1 MKTNIKLL
9 AEICETA
16 GAPGHEQR
24 IREVVLRNLKEMSVQ
39 VETDNLGNI
48 YAIKKGIDSSKRVM
62 IAAHMDEIG
71 FIVKYIDK
79 NGFLRF
85 HTLGGFDPKT
95 LTEQRVIVHGKKDVI
110 GVMGSK
116 PIHIMTAEER
126 NKATQLKDFFIDTG
140 LSKEEVLEQISIGD
154 PITRDR
160 DLIQMVKCINAKS
173 LDNRISVYILIELI
187 KKVKSSDLDLYFAF
201 TVQEELGLRGAKTAA
216 FSIGADYAI
225 NVDTT
230 IAFDVP
236 GAQAHENITK
246 LGHGVAI
253 KIFDSSVMPDS
264 RMIKFLKDCAKDIK
278 WQAEILTGGGTDTA
292 SVQLAGHGAI
302 SGAISIPTRNIHQ
315 VIEMVH
321 EEDCIAAINI
331 LEKAIDNIKLFNLN
345 YK

>member
-1 MKTNIKLL
+1 MLNIELL
-9 AEICETA
+9 RKICNTPGVSGFEEAIRSLIISEISNDVDE
-16 GAPGHEQR
+16 
-24 IREVVLRNLKEMSVQ
+24 LKV
-39 VETDNLGNI
+39 DPLGNI
-48 YAIKKGIDSSKRVM
+48 IAIKKGNSRQKLLFT
-62 IAAHMDEIG
+62 AHMDEIG
-71 FIVKYIDK
+71 FMVQHIDDE
-79 NGFLRF
+79 GFIRF
-85 HTLGGFDPKT
+85 IPLGGFDPKT
-95 LTEQRVIVHGKKDVI
+95 LSAQRVIIHGKKDII

-116 PIHIMTAEER
+116 PIHIMSQDER

-160 DLIQMVKCINAKS
+160 DLIQMGKCINAKS

-292 SVQLAGHGAI
+292 SVQLAGYGAI

-331 LEKAIDNIKLFNLN
+331 LEKAIDNINLFNLN

>member
-1 MKTNIKLL
+1 MLNIELL
-9 AEICETA
+9 RKICNTPGASGFEEAIRSLIISEISNDVDE
-16 GAPGHEQR
+16 
-24 IREVVLRNLKEMSVQ
+24 LKV
-39 VETDNLGNI
+39 DPLGNI
-48 YAIKKGIDSSKRVM
+48 IAIKKGNSRQKLLFT
-62 IAAHMDEIG
+62 AHMDEIG
-71 FIVKYIDK
+71 FMVQHIDDE
-79 NGFLRF
+79 GFIRF
-85 HTLGGFDPKT
+85 IPLGGFDPKT
-95 LTEQRVIVHGKKDVI
+95 LSAQRVIIHGKKDII

-116 PIHIMTAEER
+116 PIHIMSQDER

-160 DLIQMVKCINAKS
+160 DLIQMGKCINAKS

>member
-1 MKTNIKLL
+1 MLNIELL
-9 AEICETA
+9 RKICNTPGASGFEEAIRSLIISEISNDVDE
-16 GAPGHEQR
+16 
-24 IREVVLRNLKEMSVQ
+24 LKV
-39 VETDNLGNI
+39 DPLGNI
-48 YAIKKGIDSSKRVM
+48 IAIKKGNSRQKLLLT
-62 IAAHMDEIG
+62 AHMDEIG
-71 FIVKYIDK
+71 FMVQHIDDE
-79 NGFLRF
+79 GFIRF
-85 HTLGGFDPKT
+85 IPLGGFDPKT
-95 LTEQRVIVHGKKDVI
+95 LSAQRVIIHGKKDII

-116 PIHIMTAEER
+116 PIHIMSQDER

-160 DLIQMVKCINAKS
+160 DLIQMGKCINAKS

-292 SVQLAGHGAI
+292 SVQLAGYGAI

>member
-1 MKTNIKLL
+1 MLNIELL
-9 AEICETA
+9 RKICNTPGVSGFEEAIRSLIISEISNDVDE
-16 GAPGHEQR
+16 
-24 IREVVLRNLKEMSVQ
+24 LKV
-39 VETDNLGNI
+39 DPLGNI
-48 YAIKKGIDSSKRVM
+48 IAIKKGNSRQKLLFT
-62 IAAHMDEIG
+62 AHMDEIG
-71 FIVKYIDK
+71 FMVQHIDDE
-79 NGFLRF
+79 GFIRF
-85 HTLGGFDPKT
+85 IPLGGFDPKT
-95 LTEQRVIVHGKKDVI
+95 LSAQRVIIHGKKDII

-116 PIHIMTAEER
+116 PIHIMSQDER
-126 NKATQLKDFFIDTG
+126 NKAAQLKDFFIDTG

-160 DLIQMVKCINAKS
+160 DLIQMGKCINAKS

-187 KKVKSSDLDLYFAF
+187 KKVKTSDLDLYFAF

-321 EEDCIAAINI
+321 EEDCIAAISI

>member
-1 MKTNIKLL
+1 MLNIELL
-9 AEICETA
+9 RKICNTPGVSGFEEAIRSLIISEISNDVDE
-16 GAPGHEQR
+16 
-24 IREVVLRNLKEMSVQ
+24 LKV
-39 VETDNLGNI
+39 DPLGNI
-48 YAIKKGIDSSKRVM
+48 IAIKKGNSRQKLLFT
-62 IAAHMDEIG
+62 AHMDEIG
-71 FIVKYIDK
+71 FMVQHIDDE
-79 NGFLRF
+79 GFIRF
-85 HTLGGFDPKT
+85 IPLGGFDPKT
-95 LTEQRVIVHGKKDVI
+95 LSAQRVIIHGKKDII

-116 PIHIMTAEER
+116 PIHIMSQDER

-160 DLIQMVKCINAKS
+160 DLIQMGKCINAKS

-331 LEKAIDNIKLFNLN
+331 LEKAIDNINLFNLN

>member
-1 MKTNIKLL
+1 MLNIELL
-9 AEICETA
+9 RKICNTPGVSGFEEAIRSLIISEISNDVDE
-16 GAPGHEQR
+16 
-24 IREVVLRNLKEMSVQ
+24 LKV
-39 VETDNLGNI
+39 DPLGNI
-48 YAIKKGIDSSKRVM
+48 IAIKKGNSRQKLLLT
-62 IAAHMDEIG
+62 AHMDEIG
-71 FIVKYIDK
+71 FMVQHIDDE
-79 NGFLRF
+79 GFIRF
-85 HTLGGFDPKT
+85 IPLGGFDPKT
-95 LTEQRVIVHGKKDVI
+95 LSAQRVIIHGKKDII

-116 PIHIMTAEER
+116 PIHIMSQDER

-160 DLIQMVKCINAKS
+160 DLIQMGKCINAKS

-187 KKVKSSDLDLYFAF
+187 RKVKSSDLDLYFAF

>member
-1 MKTNIKLL
+1 MLNIDLL
-9 AEICETA
+9 RKICNTPGVSGFEEAIRSVIISEISNDVDE
-16 GAPGHEQR
+16 
-24 IREVVLRNLKEMSVQ
+24 LKV
-39 VETDNLGNI
+39 DPLGNI
-48 YAIKKGIDSSKRVM
+48 IAVKKGSSRQKLLLT
-62 IAAHMDEIG
+62 AHMDEIG
-71 FIVKYIDK
+71 FMVQHIDDE
-79 NGFLRF
+79 GFIRF
-85 HTLGGFDPKT
+85 IPLGGFDPKT
-95 LTEQRVIVHGKKDVI
+95 LSAQRVVIHGKKDII

-116 PIHIMTAEER
+116 PIHIMSQDER
-126 NKATQLKDFFIDTG
+126 NKATQLKDFYIDTG

-160 DLIQMVKCINAKS
+160 DLIQMGKCINAKS

-253 KIFDSSVMPDS
+253 KIYDSSVMPDS

-331 LEKAIDNIKLFNLN
+331 LEKAIENIKHFNLS

>member
-1 MKTNIKLL
+1 MLNIELL
-9 AEICETA
+9 RKICNTPGVSGFEEAIRSLIISEISNDVDE
-16 GAPGHEQR
+16 
-24 IREVVLRNLKEMSVQ
+24 LKV
-39 VETDNLGNI
+39 DPLGNI
-48 YAIKKGIDSSKRVM
+48 IAIKKGNSRQKLLFT
-62 IAAHMDEIG
+62 AHMDEIG
-71 FIVKYIDK
+71 FMVQHIDDE
-79 NGFLRF
+79 GFIRF
-85 HTLGGFDPKT
+85 IPLGGFDPKT
-95 LTEQRVIVHGKKDVI
+95 LSAQRVIIHGKKDII

-116 PIHIMTAEER
+116 PIHIMSQDER

-160 DLIQMVKCINAKS
+160 DLIQMGKCINAKS
-173 LDNRISVYILIELI
+173 LDNRISVYILIGLI

>member
-1 MKTNIKLL
+1 MLNIELL
-9 AEICETA
+9 RKICNTPGASGFEEAIRSLIISEISNDVDE
-16 GAPGHEQR
+16 
-24 IREVVLRNLKEMSVQ
+24 LKV
-39 VETDNLGNI
+39 DPLGNI
-48 YAIKKGIDSSKRVM
+48 IAIKKGNSRQKLLLT
-62 IAAHMDEIG
+62 AHMDEIG
-71 FIVKYIDK
+71 FMVQHIDDE
-79 NGFLRF
+79 GFIRF
-85 HTLGGFDPKT
+85 IPLGGFDPKT
-95 LTEQRVIVHGKKDVI
+95 LSAQRVIIHGKKDII

-116 PIHIMTAEER
+116 PIHIMSQDER

-160 DLIQMVKCINAKS
+160 DLIQMGKCINAKS

-187 KKVKSSDLDLYFAF
+187 RKVKSSDLDLYFAF

>member
-1 MKTNIKLL
+1 MLNIELL
-9 AEICETA
+9 RKICNTPGASGFEEAIRSLIISEISNDVDE
-16 GAPGHEQR
+16 
-24 IREVVLRNLKEMSVQ
+24 LKV
-39 VETDNLGNI
+39 DPLGNI
-48 YAIKKGIDSSKRVM
+48 IAIKKGNSRQKLLFT
-62 IAAHMDEIG
+62 AHMDEIG
-71 FIVKYIDK
+71 FMVQHIDDE
-79 NGFLRF
+79 GFIRF
-85 HTLGGFDPKT
+85 IPLGGFDPKT
-95 LTEQRVIVHGKKDVI
+95 LSAQRVIIHGKKDII

-116 PIHIMTAEER
+116 PIHIMSQDER

-160 DLIQMVKCINAKS
+160 DLIQMGKCINAKS

-292 SVQLAGHGAI
+292 SVQLAGYGAI

>member
-1 MKTNIKLL
+1 MLNIELL
-9 AEICETA
+9 RKICNTPGASGFEEAIRSLIISEISNDVDE
-16 GAPGHEQR
+16 
-24 IREVVLRNLKEMSVQ
+24 LKV
-39 VETDNLGNI
+39 DPLGNI
-48 YAIKKGIDSSKRVM
+48 IAIKKGNSRQKLLLT
-62 IAAHMDEIG
+62 AHMDEIG
-71 FIVKYIDK
+71 FMVQHIDDE
-79 NGFLRF
+79 GFIRF
-85 HTLGGFDPKT
+85 IPLGGFDPKT
-95 LTEQRVIVHGKKDVI
+95 LSAQRVIIHGKKDII

-116 PIHIMTAEER
+116 PIHIMSQDER

-160 DLIQMVKCINAKS
+160 DLIQMGKCINAKS

>member
-1 MKTNIKLL
+1 MLNIELL
-9 AEICETA
+9 RKICNTPGVSGFEEAIRSLIISEISNDVDE
-16 GAPGHEQR
+16 
-24 IREVVLRNLKEMSVQ
+24 LKV
-39 VETDNLGNI
+39 DPLGNI
-48 YAIKKGIDSSKRVM
+48 IAIKKGNSRQKLLFT
-62 IAAHMDEIG
+62 AHMDEIG
-71 FIVKYIDK
+71 FMVQHIDDE
-79 NGFLRF
+79 GFIRF
-85 HTLGGFDPKT
+85 IPLGGFDPKT
-95 LTEQRVIVHGKKDVI
+95 LSAQRVIIHGKKDII

-116 PIHIMTAEER
+116 PIHIMSQDER

-160 DLIQMVKCINAKS
+160 DLIQMGKCINAKS

>member
-1 MKTNIKLL
+1 MLNIELL
-9 AEICETA
+9 RKICNTPGASGFEEAIRSLIISEISNDVDE
-16 GAPGHEQR
+16 
-24 IREVVLRNLKEMSVQ
+24 LKV
-39 VETDNLGNI
+39 DPLGNI
-48 YAIKKGIDSSKRVM
+48 IAIKKGNSRQKLLFT
-62 IAAHMDEIG
+62 AHMDEIG
-71 FIVKYIDK
+71 FMVQHIDDE
-79 NGFLRF
+79 GFIRF
-85 HTLGGFDPKT
+85 IPLGGFDPKT
-95 LTEQRVIVHGKKDVI
+95 LSAQRVIIHGKKDII

-116 PIHIMTAEER
+116 PIHIMSQDER

-160 DLIQMVKCINAKS
+160 DLIQMGKCINAKS

-187 KKVKSSDLDLYFAF
+187 RKVKSSDLDLYFAF

-292 SVQLAGHGAI
+292 SVQLAGYGAI

>member
-1 MKTNIKLL
+1 M
-9 AEICETA
+9 
-16 GAPGHEQR
+16 
-24 IREVVLRNLKEMSVQ
+24 
-39 VETDNLGNI
+39 
-48 YAIKKGIDSSKRVM
+48 
-62 IAAHMDEIG
+62 
-71 FIVKYIDK
+71 
-79 NGFLRF
+79 
-85 HTLGGFDPKT
+85 
-95 LTEQRVIVHGKKDVI
+95 
-110 GVMGSK
+110 
-116 PIHIMTAEER
+116 
-126 NKATQLKDFFIDTG
+126 
-140 LSKEEVLEQISIGD
+140 
-154 PITRDR
+154 
-160 DLIQMVKCINAKS
+160 
-173 LDNRISVYILIELI
+173 
-187 KKVKSSDLDLYFAF
+187 KSSDLDLYFAF

>member
-1 MKTNIKLL
+1 MLNIELL
-9 AEICETA
+9 RKICNTPGASGFEEAIRSLIISEISNDVDE
-16 GAPGHEQR
+16 
-24 IREVVLRNLKEMSVQ
+24 LKV
-39 VETDNLGNI
+39 DPLGNI
-48 YAIKKGIDSSKRVM
+48 IAIKKGNSRQKLLLT
-62 IAAHMDEIG
+62 AHMDEIG
-71 FIVKYIDK
+71 FMVQHIDDE
-79 NGFLRF
+79 GFIRF
-85 HTLGGFDPKT
+85 IPLGGFDPKT
-95 LTEQRVIVHGKKDVI
+95 LSAQRVIIHGKKDII

-116 PIHIMTAEER
+116 PIHIMSQDER

-160 DLIQMVKCINAKS
+160 DLIQMGKCINAKS

-253 KIFDSSVMPDS
+253 KIFDSSVMPDL

>member
-1 MKTNIKLL
+1 MLNIELL
-9 AEICETA
+9 RKICNTPGVSGFEEAIRSLIISEISNDVDE
-16 GAPGHEQR
+16 
-24 IREVVLRNLKEMSVQ
+24 LKV
-39 VETDNLGNI
+39 DPLGNI
-48 YAIKKGIDSSKRVM
+48 IAIKKGNSRQKLLLT
-62 IAAHMDEIG
+62 AHMDEIG
-71 FIVKYIDK
+71 FMVQHIDDE
-79 NGFLRF
+79 GFIRF
-85 HTLGGFDPKT
+85 IPLGGFDPKT
-95 LTEQRVIVHGKKDVI
+95 LSAQRVIIHGKKDII

-116 PIHIMTAEER
+116 PIHIMSQDER

-160 DLIQMVKCINAKS
+160 DLIQMGKCINAKS

-321 EEDCIAAINI
+321 EEDCIAARR
-331 LEKAIDNIKLFNLN
+331 FR
-345 YK
+345 

>member
-1 MKTNIKLL
+1 MLNIELL
-9 AEICETA
+9 RKICNTPGVSGFEEAIRSLIISEISNDVDE
-16 GAPGHEQR
+16 
-24 IREVVLRNLKEMSVQ
+24 LKV
-39 VETDNLGNI
+39 DPLGNI
-48 YAIKKGIDSSKRVM
+48 IAIKKGNSRQKLLLT
-62 IAAHMDEIG
+62 AHMDEIG
-71 FIVKYIDK
+71 FMVQHIDDE
-79 NGFLRF
+79 GFIRF
-85 HTLGGFDPKT
+85 IPLGGFDPKT
-95 LTEQRVIVHGKKDVI
+95 LSAQRVIIHGKKDII

-116 PIHIMTAEER
+116 PIHIMSQDER

-160 DLIQMVKCINAKS
+160 DLIQMGKCINAKS

-216 FSIGADYAI
+216 FRIGADYAI

>member
-1 MKTNIKLL
+1 MLNIELL
-9 AEICETA
+9 RKICNTPGVSGFEEAIRSLIISEISNDVDE
-16 GAPGHEQR
+16 
-24 IREVVLRNLKEMSVQ
+24 LKV
-39 VETDNLGNI
+39 DPLGNI
-48 YAIKKGIDSSKRVM
+48 IAIKKGNSRQKLLLT
-62 IAAHMDEIG
+62 AHMDEIG
-71 FIVKYIDK
+71 FMVQHIDDE
-79 NGFLRF
+79 GFIRF
-85 HTLGGFDPKT
+85 IPLGGFDPKT
-95 LTEQRVIVHGKKDVI
+95 LSAQRVIIHGKKDII

-116 PIHIMTAEER
+116 PIHIMSQDER

-160 DLIQMVKCINAKS
+160 DLIQMGKCINAKS

>member
-1 MKTNIKLL
+1 MLNIELL
-9 AEICETA
+9 RKICNTPGVSGFEEAIRSLIISEISNDVDE
-16 GAPGHEQR
+16 
-24 IREVVLRNLKEMSVQ
+24 LKV
-39 VETDNLGNI
+39 DPLGNI
-48 YAIKKGIDSSKRVM
+48 IAIKKGNSRQKLLFT
-62 IAAHMDEIG
+62 AHMDEIG
-71 FIVKYIDK
+71 FMVQHIDDE
-79 NGFLRF
+79 GFIRF
-85 HTLGGFDPKT
+85 IPLGGFDPKT
-95 LTEQRVIVHGKKDVI
+95 LSAQRVIIHGKKDII

-116 PIHIMTAEER
+116 PIHIMSQDER

-160 DLIQMVKCINAKS
+160 DLIQMGKCINAKS

-187 KKVKSSDLDLYFAF
+187 RKVKSSDLDLYFAF

>member
-1 MKTNIKLL
+1 MLNIDLL
-9 AEICETA
+9 RKICNTPGVSGFEEAIRSVIISEISNDVDE
-16 GAPGHEQR
+16 
-24 IREVVLRNLKEMSVQ
+24 LKV
-39 VETDNLGNI
+39 DPLGNI
-48 YAIKKGIDSSKRVM
+48 IAVKKGSSRQKLLLT
-62 IAAHMDEIG
+62 AHMDEIG
-71 FIVKYIDK
+71 FMVQHIDDE
-79 NGFLRF
+79 GFIRF
-85 HTLGGFDPKT
+85 IPLGGFDPKT
-95 LTEQRVIVHGKKDVI
+95 LSAQRVIIHGKKDII

-116 PIHIMTAEER
+116 PIHIMSQDER
-126 NKATQLKDFFIDTG
+126 NKATQLKDFYIDTG

-160 DLIQMVKCINAKS
+160 DLIQMGKCINAKS

-253 KIFDSSVMPDS
+253 KIYDSSVVPDS

-331 LEKAIDNIKLFNLN
+331 LEKAIENIKHFNLS

>member
-1 MKTNIKLL
+1 MLNIELL
-9 AEICETA
+9 RKICNTPGVSGFEEAIRSLIISEISNDVDE
-16 GAPGHEQR
+16 
-24 IREVVLRNLKEMSVQ
+24 LKV
-39 VETDNLGNI
+39 DPLGNI
-48 YAIKKGIDSSKRVM
+48 IAIKKGNSRQKLLFT
-62 IAAHMDEIG
+62 AHMDEIG
-71 FIVKYIDK
+71 FMVQHIDDE
-79 NGFLRF
+79 GFIRF
-85 HTLGGFDPKT
+85 IPLGGFDPKT
-95 LTEQRVIVHGKKDVI
+95 LSAQRVIIHGKKDII

-116 PIHIMTAEER
+116 PIHIMSQDER

-160 DLIQMVKCINAKS
+160 DLIQMGKCINAKS

-253 KIFDSSVMPDS
+253 KIFDSSVMPDL

>member
-1 MKTNIKLL
+1 MLNIELL
-9 AEICETA
+9 RKICNTPGASGFEEAIRSLIISEISNDVDE
-16 GAPGHEQR
+16 
-24 IREVVLRNLKEMSVQ
+24 LKV
-39 VETDNLGNI
+39 DPLGNI
-48 YAIKKGIDSSKRVM
+48 IAIKKGNSRQKLLFT
-62 IAAHMDEIG
+62 AHMDEIG
-71 FIVKYIDK
+71 FMVQHIDDE
-79 NGFLRF
+79 GFIRF
-85 HTLGGFDPKT
+85 IPLGGFDPKT
-95 LTEQRVIVHGKKDVI
+95 LSAQRVIIHGKKDII

-116 PIHIMTAEER
+116 PIHIMSQDER

-160 DLIQMVKCINAKS
+160 DLIQMGKCINAKS

-187 KKVKSSDLDLYFAF
+187 RKVKSSDLDLYFAF

>member
-1 MKTNIKLL
+1 MLNIELL
-9 AEICETA
+9 RKICNTPGASGFEEAIRSLIISEISNDVDE
-16 GAPGHEQR
+16 
-24 IREVVLRNLKEMSVQ
+24 LKV
-39 VETDNLGNI
+39 DPLGNI
-48 YAIKKGIDSSKRVM
+48 IAIKKGNSRQKLLLT
-62 IAAHMDEIG
+62 AHMDEIG
-71 FIVKYIDK
+71 FMVQHIDDE
-79 NGFLRF
+79 GFIRF
-85 HTLGGFDPKT
+85 IPLGGFDPKT
-95 LTEQRVIVHGKKDVI
+95 LSAQRVIIHGKKDII

-116 PIHIMTAEER
+116 PIHIMSQDER

-160 DLIQMVKCINAKS
+160 DLIQMGKCINAKS

-187 KKVKSSDLDLYFAF
+187 RKVKSSDLDLYFAF

-253 KIFDSSVMPDS
+253 KIFDSSVMPDL

>member
-1 MKTNIKLL
+1 MLNIELL
-9 AEICETA
+9 RKICNTPGASGFEEAIRSLIISEISNDVDE
-16 GAPGHEQR
+16 
-24 IREVVLRNLKEMSVQ
+24 LKV
-39 VETDNLGNI
+39 DPLGNI
-48 YAIKKGIDSSKRVM
+48 IAIKKGNSRQKLLLT
-62 IAAHMDEIG
+62 AHMDEIG
-71 FIVKYIDK
+71 FMVQHIDDE
-79 NGFLRF
+79 GFIRF
-85 HTLGGFDPKT
+85 IPLGGFDPKT
-95 LTEQRVIVHGKKDVI
+95 LSAQRVIIHGKKDIV

-116 PIHIMTAEER
+116 PIHIMSQDER

-160 DLIQMVKCINAKS
+160 DLIQMGKCINAKS

>member
-1 MKTNIKLL
+1 MLNIELL
-9 AEICETA
+9 RKICNTPGVSGFEEAIRSLIISEISNDVDE
-16 GAPGHEQR
+16 
-24 IREVVLRNLKEMSVQ
+24 LKV
-39 VETDNLGNI
+39 DPLGNI
-48 YAIKKGIDSSKRVM
+48 IAIKKGNSRQKLLFT
-62 IAAHMDEIG
+62 AHMDEIG
-71 FIVKYIDK
+71 FMVQHIDDE
-79 NGFLRF
+79 GFIRF
-85 HTLGGFDPKT
+85 IPLGGFDPKT
-95 LTEQRVIVHGKKDVI
+95 LSAQRVIIHGKKDII

-116 PIHIMTAEER
+116 PIHIMSQDER

-160 DLIQMVKCINAKS
+160 DLIQMGKCINAKS

-187 KKVKSSDLDLYFAF
+187 KKVKFTDLDLYFAF

>member
-1 MKTNIKLL
+1 MLNIELL
-9 AEICETA
+9 RKICNTPGVSGFEEAIRSLIISEISNDVDE
-16 GAPGHEQR
+16 
-24 IREVVLRNLKEMSVQ
+24 LKV
-39 VETDNLGNI
+39 DPLGNI
-48 YAIKKGIDSSKRVM
+48 IAIKKGNSRQKLLLT
-62 IAAHMDEIG
+62 AHMDENGFMVQHIDDEG
-71 FIVKYIDK
+71 FI
-79 NGFLRF
+79 RF
-85 HTLGGFDPKT
+85 IPLGGFDPKT
-95 LTEQRVIVHGKKDVI
+95 LSAQRVIIHGKKDII

-116 PIHIMTAEER
+116 PIHIMSQDER

-160 DLIQMVKCINAKS
+160 DLIQMGKCINAKS

-187 KKVKSSDLDLYFAF
+187 RKVKSSDLDLYFAF

>member
-1 MKTNIKLL
+1 MVTIELL
-9 AEICETA
+9 RKICNTPGASGFEEAIRSLIISEISNDVDE
-16 GAPGHEQR
+16 
-24 IREVVLRNLKEMSVQ
+24 LKV
-39 VETDNLGNI
+39 DPLGNI
-48 YAIKKGIDSSKRVM
+48 IAIKKGNSRQKLLLT
-62 IAAHMDEIG
+62 AHMDEIG
-71 FIVKYIDK
+71 FMVQHIDDE
-79 NGFLRF
+79 GFIRF
-85 HTLGGFDPKT
+85 IPLGGFDPKT
-95 LTEQRVIVHGKKDVI
+95 LSAQRVIIHGKKDII

-116 PIHIMTAEER
+116 PIHIMSQDER

-160 DLIQMVKCINAKS
+160 DLIQMGKCINAKS

-187 KKVKSSDLDLYFAF
+187 RKVKSSDLDLYFAF